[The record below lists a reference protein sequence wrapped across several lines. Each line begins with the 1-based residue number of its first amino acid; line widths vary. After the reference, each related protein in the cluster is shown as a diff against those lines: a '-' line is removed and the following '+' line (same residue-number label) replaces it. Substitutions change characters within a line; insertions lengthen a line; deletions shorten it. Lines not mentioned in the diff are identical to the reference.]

1 MKVVD
6 LFQDH
11 LKWERG
17 WQTFI
22 DIKFQK
28 LSTYLRLLDHAK
40 MLYEL
45 PILAPRVGMLA
56 SRDIGRQL
64 PKDFC

>member
-11 LKWERG
+11 LKMGTRLA
-17 WQTFI
+17 
-22 DIKFQK
+22 DFQK
-28 LSTYLRLLDHAK
+28 LRTYLRLLDHAK

-45 PILAPRVGMLA
+45 PILAPRVVMLA
-56 SRDIGRQL
+56 SRDLGRQL